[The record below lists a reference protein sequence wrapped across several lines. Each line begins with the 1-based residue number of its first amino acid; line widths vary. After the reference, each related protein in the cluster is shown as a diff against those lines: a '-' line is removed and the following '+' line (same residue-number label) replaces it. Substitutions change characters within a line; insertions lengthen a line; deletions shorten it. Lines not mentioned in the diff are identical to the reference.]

1 MFFIS
6 SKKSKFTLVTSY
18 KCAICGEKTTTRFIP
33 MREWNIEG
41 VLCGDC
47 YSKQLHDYYPGE
59 HIRVNKDLD

>member
-1 MFFIS
+1 M
-6 SKKSKFTLVTSY
+6 VTSY